1 MAISYQWI
9 FASAH
14 LSVISGTTFSS
25 RSTIAWSAKRLAFL
39 SGEATAWDKV
49 TFFCGG
55 TVRITAA
62 PCFNTCNKRVALQPR
77 WTNTNGSV
85 KVYLTLGSSATNGSQ
100 TGVHTLLRFACF
112 IQWTIIV
119 YLALI
124 YIVKKKTDMKS
135 LLSFNLKLKP
145 TLVAFSVRITCPA
158 TGTATH
164 WSVRSGL
171 TLSILSTRIIKNA
184 WI

>member
-1 MAISYQWI
+1 MAISYQGI

-25 RSTIAWSAKRLAFL
+25 RSTIAWSAKRLTFL
-39 SGEATAWDKV
+39 SGKATARDKV
-49 TFFCGG
+49 TFLCGG
-55 TVRITAA
+55 TVRIAA
-62 PCFNTCNKRVALQPR
+62 ASCLNTCNKGIALQPR
-77 WTNTNGSV
+77 WTNTNSSV
-85 KVYLTLGSSATNGSQ
+85 EVYFTLGSSTANGSQ

-112 IQWTIIV
+112 IQWTVIV

-124 YIVKKKTDMKS
+124 YIVKKKKGMKS
-135 LLSFNLKLKP
+135 MNSFNLTLKP
-145 TLVAFSVRITCPA
+145 TLVAFSVRISCPA
-158 TGTATH
+158 TGAATH

-184 WI
+184 WV